1 MRQCSELYI
10 ADSVRCTYMSM
21 ISHVD
26 TSEVEKRLRE
36 KCDSIVLKQNVSGK
50 SDVWKNFS
58 LIFEKQR
65 RREDSDDLTSVETL
79 VELKYL
85 CACNR
90 CHRVRR
96 RTAVALRQN
105 NLIDHGRYC
114 KGVHSGGGQ
123 LKLVQ
128 CMQQK
133 PVVTNKDLADVK
145 RKEVAYCI

>member
-26 TSEVEKRLRE
+26 TSDVEKRLRE

-50 SDVWKNFS
+50 SD
-58 LIFEKQR
+58 
-65 RREDSDDLTSVETL
+65 EDSDDLTSVETL

-114 KGVHSGGGQ
+114 NGVHSGGGQ